1 MLVIKHACLIDMAGI
16 YKETRDIAI
25 KDGRFRAIER
35 EIEPKLGDEVIDA
48 DGRLV
53 TPGLIE
59 SHCHLGLADSA
70 GQDINEKTSPI
81 HPELRAID
89 AVDFDSPDFSEALK
103 TGVTTL
109 AVGPGSSNLI
119 GGTFLAIKSAG
130 KSAAS
135 RIMNEELCM
144 KMALGEN
151 PKGNYGPQ
159 GKMPATRMGETALI
173 RDTLYKAMD
182 YRDRWLH
189 YEEKRKNGESCS
201 FAFDLSL
208 HSLMR
213 VFDGLPVKIHV
224 HKANDI
230 MAAIRIGKEFH
241 LNYTLEHCTEGHM
254 LLAELREAGVISIL
268 GPIAGGKGKLE
279 LSNKRYDAP
288 AIFEKA
294 GLPFAITTDS
304 GVIPM
309 EGLLM
314 QAALLIRHGL
324 SEEGAYQALTVNA
337 AKAIGLWN
345 QIGSIEP
352 GKQADLV
359 IWNQEP
365 FTTRAKAGVVIID
378 GSVWYWA

>member
-1 MLVIKHACLIDMAGI
+1 MLLVKNACLIDMAGAW
-16 YKETRDIAI
+16 KEKRDILI
-25 KDGRFRAIER
+25 EGDRFLKISPLIEER
-35 EIEPKLGDEVIDA
+35 VGYEVIDA
-48 DGRLV
+48 NGRLV

-59 SHCHLGLADSA
+59 SHCHLGLSDCD

-81 HPELRAID
+81 HPALRAID
-89 AVDFDSPDFSEALK
+89 AIDLDSPDFAAALE

-119 GGTFLAIKSAG
+119 GGTFAVVKSAG
-130 KSAAS
+130 NSAVS
-135 RIMNEELCM
+135 RVVKEELCM

-151 PKGNYGPQ
+151 PKGNYGPK
-159 GKMPATRMGETALI
+159 GKMPATRMGETALL
-173 RDTLYKAMD
+173 RDALYRAKD
-182 YRDRWLH
+182 YRERIL
-189 YEEKRKNGESCS
+189 EGKQP
-201 FAFDLSL
+201 AFDLDM

-213 VFDGLPVKIHV
+213 VFDGMPVKIHV

-230 MAAIRIGKEFH
+230 MAAVRIGEEFG
-241 LNYTLEHCTEGHM
+241 LSYTLEHCTEGYM
-254 LLAELREAGVISIL
+254 LTEEIRKAGVISIL

-279 LSNKRYDAP
+279 LANKRYDAP
-288 AIFEKA
+288 AIFEKE

-324 SEEGAYQALTVNA
+324 SEAGAYRALTEYA
-337 AKAIGLWN
+337 AKAIGMWDE
-345 QIGSIEP
+345 IGSIEP

-359 IWNQEP
+359 VWDGAP
-365 FTTRAKAGVVIID
+365 FSAKARAGVVIVS
-378 GSVWYWA
+378 GKVWYWA